1 MESKR
6 IAGEKACE
14 AIKDGMTVGLGTG
27 STVFYTIERLGML
40 VKNGLEIKGVATS
53 IETEELAKKW
63 HIPLLSF
70 NEVTEIDV
78 TIDGADEVNH
88 AFEGI
93 KGGGGALLREK
104 LVALS
109 SKQNIWVVDE
119 SKVVDVLGKFHLPV
133 EVLPFSYKYVER
145 ELLERGIKAHIRY
158 QADGEI
164 FITNNEN
171 MILDLEVYPLVDAKK
186 LSNELDSLSGI
197 VEHGLF
203 LNIANQV
210 IVGKKDGTIEILH

>member
-14 AIKDGMTVGLGTG
+14 VIQDGMIVGLGTG
-27 STVFYTIERLGML
+27 STVFYTIEKLGKL
-40 VKNGLEIKGVATS
+40 VQAGLQIKGVATS
-53 IETEELAKKW
+53 IETEELARKW

-78 TIDGADEVNH
+78 TIDGADEVTRDL
-88 AFEGI
+88 EGI

-104 LVALS
+104 LVALI
-109 SKQNIWVVDE
+109 SKRNIWVVDE
-119 SKVVDVLGKFHLPV
+119 SKVVEVLGKFCLPV

-145 ELLERGIKAHIRY
+145 ELKKREIETKVRY
-158 QADGEI
+158 AKNGEI
-164 FITNNEN
+164 FLTNNGN
-171 MILDLEVYPLVDAKK
+171 MILDLEVFPLLDAKK
-186 LSNELDSLSGI
+186 LANELDSLSGI

-203 LNIANQV
+203 LSVANEL
-210 IVGKKDGTIEILH
+210 IIGKNDGTVSMLS